1 MSGSVDSSPAEVL
14 VTWLHYDESDPHT
27 GGRLRDAGL
36 TMRLSPRTGER
47 TPDDVAA
54 LAHDAVGAIV
64 STDPF
69 DASVFERCPGLRVV
83 ARVGVGYDSIDLDAA
98 TAAGVV
104 VTICPGAN
112 EETVADHTLAL
123 LLALVRRVVENDA
136 AVRAGR
142 WDRAGAL
149 TPWDLRGCTV
159 GLVGYGVIGRAVGRR
174 LAGFEPKLLV
184 CDPVAEPQEGIELV
198 ELDEL
203 LRRSEVVS
211 LHAPLLAETEN
222 LIGARELALMRDDAI
237 LLNTS
242 RGRLIDE
249 DALFVAL
256 RDGSLRGAA
265 LDVFAD
271 EPPAGSP
278 LLELPNIVLSPHI
291 GGISERSMAT
301 MTRQATASVV
311 DVLAGREPVG
321 VLNPAAL
328 PAALGRARSSAA

>member
-1 MSGSVDSSPAEVL
+1 MSTDGFAPAEVL
-14 VTWLHYDESDPHT
+14 VTWLGYDEADPHT
-27 GGRLRDAGL
+27 GARLRDAGWAL
-36 TMRLSPRTGER
+36 RLAPRTGER

-54 LAHDAVGAIV
+54 LARHAVGAIV

-69 DASVFERCPGLRVV
+69 DASVFERCPDLRVI

-123 LLALVRRVVENDA
+123 MLALVRRVIENDT

-159 GLVGYGVIGRAVGRR
+159 GLFGYGVIGRAVGRR
-174 LAGFEPKLLV
+174 LAGFAPRLLV
-184 CDPVAEPQEGIELV
+184 CDPFAEPQEGIELV

-211 LHAPLLAETEN
+211 LHTPLLAETEN

-249 DALFVAL
+249 DALADAL
-256 RDGSLRGAA
+256 RAGALRGAA

-278 LLELPNIVLSPHI
+278 LLSLPNVVLSPHI
-291 GGISERSMAT
+291 GGLSERSIAT
-301 MTRQATASVV
+301 MTRQATASVL
-311 DVLAGREPVG
+311 DVLAGREPTG
-321 VLNPAAL
+321 VLNAGAL
-328 PAALGRARSSAA
+328 PAALGNERRGVA